1 MIIFVLSTIFS
12 NPGTI
17 NKSSINSENNG
28 VEMISIEKGTFIMG
42 GTRDDEYTLE
52 WKKLIHKVTLDYDF
66 LMGKYELTKTQFLEF

>member
-1 MIIFVLSTIFS
+1 
-12 NPGTI
+12 
-17 NKSSINSENNG
+17 
-28 VEMISIEKGTFIMG
+28 MISIEKGTFIMG